1 MLKFLRDLTWV
12 FMWEQIPE
20 APEVA
25 PVFMEDIP
33 EDEQDIMGLKKYGAG
48 AFKPAVELSEWRSYQ
63 LDSA

>member
-1 MLKFLRDLTWV
+1 MRNVEDLTWNHT
-12 FMWEQIPE
+12 WEQIPE

-48 AFKPAVELSEWRSYQ
+48 ALRLAVQYRG
-63 LDSA
+63 